1 MKLSVMSKFIVGNK
15 YKDQLGQEYTF
26 LSENNGIAVFQF
38 NRVQKKFKLIENFGS
53 VSLACNLRYTN

>member
-1 MKLSVMSKFIVGNK
+1 MSNFIVGNK

-38 NRVQKKFKLIENFGS
+38 RKVQKKFKLIEKFGS
-53 VSLACNLRYTN
+53 ISMACNFRYTN